1 VVVPGVE
8 REDEGPAAFFDMAA
22 RQRACREFR
31 DDPVDEATVL
41 RLLEVAT
48 RAPSAENTQP
58 WVFVV
63 VRDAQRRAAIGELT
77 RRAWTHGARQFS
89 EGRLSPGLLEDVEGG
104 ALGGIAAAPVLV
116 VVAGDTRLAVEA
128 VLGASIYP
136 AVQNLLLGAT
146 ALGLGSALTTLPTV
160 AGSEFADLVGL
171 PPEVKPLAVV
181 PLGWP
186 ARRLGPSRRVP
197 VADKAHAEV
206 YGVPLAGGE
215 A

>member
-1 VVVPGVE
+1 VPGAE
-8 REDEGPAAFFDMAA
+8 RDIEGSAAFFEVAA
-22 RQRACREFR
+22 RQRACREYTDEPV
-31 DDPVDEATVL
+31 DDPTVR
-41 RLLEVAT
+41 RLLEAAT

-63 VRDAQRRAAIGELT
+63 VRDPQRRAAIGELT
-77 RRAWTHGARQFS
+77 RRAWTQGARQFS
-89 EGRLSPGLLEDVEGG
+89 EGRLTPDLLADVEVG

-116 VVAGDTRLAVEA
+116 VVAGDTRLALEV

-160 AGSEFADLVGL
+160 AGRELADLVGL
-171 PPEVKPLAVV
+171 PPEVKALAVV

-186 ARRLGPSRRVP
+186 ARRLGPSRRAP

-206 YGVPLAGGE
+206 FGVPFTGGE